1 MRYSMVLWSFC
12 AILATPVLG
21 ETYLVIPDSHLGD
34 FPNIQAAID
43 GVVNGDIIELA
54 DGMFWGTGNWDI
66 DWGGK
71 EITIRSRSGNPEA
84 CIVDGAGP
92 WGVEH
97 HFGFYIHDVG
107 PGAVL
112 DRVTISHGEAGD
124 GGGIRIVNASPRII
138 GCIFLENHAGFG
150 GGIMC
155 GVDAYPTIT
164 ECRFHGNAG
173 AWGGGIEC
181 DLGASPTIARCTFD
195 DNYAGMGAGICI

>member
-1 MRYSMVLWSFC
+1 MKRHAVLMC
-12 AILATPVLG
+12 LCLLLAPPVWG
-21 ETYLVIPDSHLGD
+21 ETYLVCPNPQQGD
-34 FPNIQAAID
+34 FPNIQAAVD
-43 GVVNGDIIELA
+43 AVVDGDIIELA
-54 DGMFWGTGNWDI
+54 DGVFWYFGNWGI

-71 EITIRSRSGNPEA
+71 EITIRSQSGSPED
-84 CIVDGAGP
+84 CVIDGWAHAGMNLS
-92 WGVEH
+92 
-97 HFGFYIHDVG
+97 GFYIHDVG
-107 PGAVL
+107 PDAVL
-112 DRVTISHGEAGD
+112 ERVTIANGDASD
-124 GGGIRIVNASPRII
+124 GGGIHMVNASPRVT
-138 GCIFLENHAGFG
+138 GCILLNNHAGFG